1 MIFIMCENCLAQWHF
16 LRKNRI
22 SILSSYDL
30 FLTDFFFCI
39 GACLGGLV
47 IIVLAGYFIARMR
60 ANRQGPEDQERIVQ

>member
-1 MIFIMCENCLAQWHF
+1 MAFF
-16 LRKNRI
+16 TKKPI
-22 SILSSYDL
+22 SIPSSYDL
-30 FLTDFFFCI
+30 SLTDFFSCI